1 MKKHLKWIIPV
12 ICIVC
17 SVTITSIIFQ
27 KKHRK
32 IPTEIQYIHAV
43 SMINFY
49 DPREVVGEKDYVFI
63 GIVEETHDYFTEKD
77 KREFPASVTDY
88 NRPITECNV
97 KVIKNIKGTLKEGI
111 SFPFYKGGGVSKDY
125 KYIVLYE
132 NDFIPEIGK
141 YYIFTGYAHEDG
153 TVTGGGPN
161 GTVALEDGITAEN
174 LESSK
179 LYQEYVDAYE
189 NQILPKYSIGYSYLA
204 KNDVNFG
211 NGEYNQKLY
220 QKELKEEAEKA
231 KKEKA
236 SLNAE

>member
-1 MKKHLKWIIPV
+1 MKKFLKVISV
-12 ICIVC
+12 ICA
-17 SVTITSIIFQ
+17 VTILGVGCYYLYSITLAP
-27 KKHRK
+27 KKFS
-32 IPTEIQYIHAV
+32 YYV
-43 SMINFY
+43 SEPSYNAG
-49 DPREVVGEKDYVFI
+49 DNRAVVGIHPYVFVGYI
-63 GIVEETHDYFTEKD
+63 EETHDYMSERFK
-77 KREFPASVTDY
+77 KNFPETIKEID
-88 NRPITECNV
+88 RPMTECKV
-97 KVIKNIKGTLKEGI
+97 KVIKNIKGSLREDVT
-111 SFPFYKGGGVSKDY
+111 FPVYKTGGLSKSLM
-125 KYIVLYE
+125 YIKME
-132 NDFIPEIGK
+132 QDSIMPQSER
-141 YYIFTGYAHEDG
+141 YYIFIGYAHEDG
-153 TVTGGGPN
+153 TL
-161 GTVALEDGITAEN
+161 TVGDHPGIVKIESGINAEN

>member
-1 MKKHLKWIIPV
+1 MKKSIKIIIPV
-12 ICIVC
+12 LCIL
-17 SVTITSIIFQ
+17 IIGGVIGFYSWRT
-27 KKHRK
+27 H
-32 IPTEIQYIHAV
+32 IPTEINYIHCDTAY
-43 SMINFY
+43 NPY
-49 DPREVVGEKDYVFI
+49 DPKEVIGSQAYVFV
-63 GIVEETHDYFTEKD
+63 GYVAETHDYMTEKYIRD
-77 KREFPASVTDY
+77 FPERIKAV
-88 NRPITECNV
+88 NRPKTECVV
-97 KVIKNIKGTLKEGI
+97 KIIKNIKGELQEGV
-111 SFPFYKGGGVSKDY
+111 SLSFYKGGGISEDR
-125 KYIVLYE
+125 KYIELYD
-132 NDFIPEIGK
+132 NDLMPQVGK

-179 LYQEYVDAYE
+179 LYQEYVDAYK

-231 KKEKA
+231 EKKKA

>member
-1 MKKHLKWIIPV
+1 MKKFLKVISV
-12 ICIVC
+12 ICA
-17 SVTITSIIFQ
+17 VTILGVGCYYLYSITLAP
-27 KKHRK
+27 KKFSY
-32 IPTEIQYIHAV
+32 YISEPSYNAG
-43 SMINFY
+43 
-49 DPREVVGEKDYVFI
+49 DTRAVVGIHPYVFVGYI
-63 GIVEETHDYFTEKD
+63 EETHDYMSERF
-77 KREFPASVTDY
+77 KREFPETIKEIDL
-88 NRPITECNV
+88 PMTECKV
-97 KVIKNIKGTLKEGI
+97 KIIKNIKGNLIEKS
-111 SFPFYKGGGVSKDY
+111 SFSVYKTGGLNKSLTHIKMEQDS
-125 KYIVLYE
+125 IMPQSE
-132 NDFIPEIGK
+132 R
-141 YYIFTGYAHEDG
+141 YYIFIGYAHEDG
-153 TVTGGGPN
+153 TL
-161 GTVALEDGITAEN
+161 TVGDHPGIVEIESGINAEN